1 MKKILFFVILISCCL
16 NLNAQQENDALVLIA
31 EKNWAEATD
40 SIDFSFIGN
49 TGTVELVDEGLAI
62 TNPRMQDQMWDIMV
76 FAVADFELERGHKYV
91 VRLNLQVPSDGT
103 YHVDLCS
110 WDGSGASAI
119 RQVSAKARKG
129 FQIIDVEYPEYI
141 ISARKCMVVLG
152 CGWVVGTTII
162 QEVEVFEKIED
173 NKEPIETA
181 IKPIKPVK
189 ADDATYNL
197 AGQKVNASYK
207 GIVIQNGKKVVK

>member
-16 NLNAQQENDALVLIA
+16 SVKAQLEDDTLVLIA

-40 SIDFSFIGN
+40 PIDFSFIGN

-76 FAVADFELERGHKYV
+76 FAAANFDLEEGRKYV
-91 VRLNLQVPSDGT
+91 VRLNLRVPSDGT

-110 WDGSGASAI
+110 WDGSGVSAA
-119 RQVSAKARKG
+119 RQVYAKARKG

-141 ISARKCMVVLG
+141 ISAKNCMVVLG

-162 QEVEVFEKIED
+162 QEVKVFEKIED

-181 IKPIKPVK
+181 IKPLKPIK

-197 AGQKVNASYK
+197 AGQKVNTSYK